1 VGPHFRCKALWTESA
16 AVDPVFV
23 FAFLHTFL
31 DILREY
37 LGDVTAGTIRDN
49 FDTVYQVRPLLLD
62 REKWE
67 LICSSSFQLLEEV
80 LDNGQPVTTEP
91 NALREIVT
99 PPSFFNKVLAVAGAA
114 G

>member
-1 VGPHFRCKALWTESA
+1 M
-16 AVDPVFV
+16 
-23 FAFLHTFL
+23 
-31 DILREY
+31 
-37 LGDVTAGTIRDN
+37 
-49 FDTVYQVRPLLLD
+49 
-62 REKWE
+62 
-67 LICSSSFQLLEEV
+67 